1 MEVFL
6 LRHGRTAG
14 NGEKRYIG
22 GRTDEPLCDEGIRTA
37 EASGKFPYVKTVY
50 ISPMVRARQ
59 TAEILFPKAELRVLD
74 GLREM
79 DFGVF
84 EGRSPDEMVN
94 DPVYRGWVDNMCEG
108 LCPGG
113 EDLDDFKD
121 RVAAAFQTALEE
133 SQAECAERLVILAHG
148 GTIMSVMNR
157 FAYPDMGYYAWYA
170 ENCRGWRAFLD
181 MTNGKPLLV
190 GYEYLDELK
199 L

>member
-1 MEVFL
+1 MEVYL

-14 NGEKRYIG
+14 NRERRYIG
-22 GRTDEPLCDEGIRTA
+22 GRTDEPLCEEGIRAA
-37 EASGKFPYVKTVY
+37 EASGKFPDVKTVY
-50 ISPMVRARQ
+50 ISPMTRARQ
-59 TAEILFPKAELRVLD
+59 TAEILFPEAELRVLE

-84 EGRSPDEMVN
+84 EGRSPDEMEN
-94 DPVYRGWVDNMCEG
+94 DPVYREWVDNMCGG

-121 RVAAAFQTALEE
+121 RAAAAFLTALEE
-133 SQAECAERLVILAHG
+133 ARAGGADRLVILAHG

-157 FAYPDMGYYAWYA
+157 FAHPDMGYYAWYA
-170 ENCRGWRAFLD
+170 DNCRGWRASLD
-181 MTNGKPLLV
+181 TTEEGPRLV
-190 GYEYLDELK
+190 GYEYLNELK